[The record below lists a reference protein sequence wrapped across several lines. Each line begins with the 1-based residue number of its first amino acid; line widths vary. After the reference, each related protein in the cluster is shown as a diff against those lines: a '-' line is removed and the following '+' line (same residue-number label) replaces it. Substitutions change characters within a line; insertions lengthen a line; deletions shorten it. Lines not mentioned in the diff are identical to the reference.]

1 MITSNKY
8 IVTVSNTSYQ
18 TLTEDI
24 NNQMVFF
31 KKSEITNSIKYNIQI
46 MNHLSPHVKN
56 HTI

>member
-46 MNHLSPHVKN
+46 MNHLNPHVKN